1 MVTTNATVNS
11 QTNSFQGT
19 GVTLTANQ
27 AVTITAYGN
36 IYYDTDN
43 NLQAGPDGVFPNIY
57 PGTSP
62 IPSAGHASLIGQVGN
77 VKFAVGSSYSGAPGS
92 GSLTLRVNDTV
103 VADNQG
109 SFYVQ
114 IIRETDPCPNYN
126 PAAIGDPIVYK
137 AGQPLT
143 GPGAEVKAILAKF
156 GIVASATC
164 SCNARAAQMD
174 AWGMGG
180 CLKRIPEITGWLREE
195 AEKRGLW
202 FCAPAGVALILLAIS
217 LAALKRLWQG
227 NNK

>member
-1 MVTTNATVNS
+1 MTTNASANS

-27 AVTITAYGN
+27 AVTITANGT

-43 NLQAGPDGVFPNIY
+43 GLTAGPDGVTNIY
-57 PGTSP
+57 PSTSP
-62 IPSAGHASLIGQVGN
+62 LPSAGHASLIGQVGG
-77 VKFAVGSSYSGAPGS
+77 VRFAIGSYYSGAPGS
-92 GSLTLRVNDTV
+92 GALTIRVNDTV
-103 VADNQG
+103 VDDNQG

-114 IIRETDPCPNYN
+114 IIRETDPCPNYH
-126 PAAIGDPIVYK
+126 PAAIGEPIVYK

-143 GPGAEVKAILAKF
+143 GPGGEVKAILAKF

-174 AWGMGG
+174 AWGMAG

-202 FCAPAGVALILLAIS
+202 FFAPAGVALILLAVS
-217 LAALKRLWQG
+217 LAALKRLWKG
-227 NNK
+227 INK